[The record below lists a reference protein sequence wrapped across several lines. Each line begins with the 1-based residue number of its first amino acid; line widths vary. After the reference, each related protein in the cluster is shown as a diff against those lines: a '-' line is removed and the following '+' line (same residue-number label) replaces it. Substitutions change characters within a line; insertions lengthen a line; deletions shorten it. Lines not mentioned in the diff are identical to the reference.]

1 MEEKQRKELIKKI
14 IEEQDIV
21 ALYTYD
27 GFNKSLGIMQEYSK
41 GILYSGL
48 KKFILQNSEM
58 LKKFTTKNLYTL
70 LASTYDES
78 EKQMINEQI
87 AERLKK
93 EEFFCEDIDSEVFL
107 HPIHTYDSYGKID
120 KDVRNKIN
128 IELEKQL
135 KELGKEYEII
145 DKNQLVAGL
154 KEVTALFEEADGLWI
169 NLQGKDRKEKLEKN
183 NINLNNE
190 LVNEHI
196 QKNFLETNL
205 GKAINT
211 AVDIGIR
218 AIFPDFFEDQI
229 IDIKDNLL
237 NYGLKDGIRQTIDDA
252 IDMGR
257 SAIGIVTG
265 NFESINQMQNAV
277 KNGGIIDGISSL
289 LDTVIDKVKKAG
301 LINNT
306 IAKTI
311 KQGKNIIL
319 NNVENNITSTFNKQY
334 ESIDYANK
342 YISNWK
348 ENFEKK
354 DFSGMEKEYKKIEKQ
369 LNNIAPIEKT
379 INEAKTIMTLHN
391 LIKNNGQNF
400 NLSKEQLELAEKL
413 K

>member
-1 MEEKQRKELIKKI
+1 MEI
-14 IEEQDIV
+14 
-21 ALYTYD
+21 
-27 GFNKSLGIMQEYSK
+27 
-41 GILYSGL
+41 
-48 KKFILQNSEM
+48 
-58 LKKFTTKNLYTL
+58 
-70 LASTYDES
+70 
-78 EKQMINEQI
+78 
-87 AERLKK
+87 
-93 EEFFCEDIDSEVFL
+93 
-107 HPIHTYDSYGKID
+107 
-120 KDVRNKIN
+120 
-128 IELEKQL
+128 
-135 KELGKEYEII
+135 
-145 DKNQLVAGL
+145 
-154 KEVTALFEEADGLWI
+154 
-169 NLQGKDRKEKLEKN
+169 EKLEKN

-205 GKAINT
+205 GKAINP